1 MVGGST
7 RIPKVKNLIQNFFDG
22 KTLNFSVNPDEAVAA
37 GAAIQ
42 AAKLTGDDSKLIK
55 NIFLLDVVPLTL
67 GVSLSSGLM
76 SPFIKRNTPIPI
88 KITQNYET
96 ANDNQTELRV

>member
-7 RIPKVKNLIQNFFDG
+7 RIPKVRKMIQDFFEG
-22 KTLNFSVNPDEAVAA
+22 KTLNLSVNPDEAVAA

-42 AAKLTGDDSKLIK
+42 AAKLNGDDSKLIK
-55 NIFLLDVVPLTL
+55 DIFLLDVVPLTL
-67 GVSLSSGLM
+67 GVSLSGGLM
-76 SPFIKRNTPIPI
+76 SPFILRNTPIPI

-96 ANDNQTELRV
+96 AHDN